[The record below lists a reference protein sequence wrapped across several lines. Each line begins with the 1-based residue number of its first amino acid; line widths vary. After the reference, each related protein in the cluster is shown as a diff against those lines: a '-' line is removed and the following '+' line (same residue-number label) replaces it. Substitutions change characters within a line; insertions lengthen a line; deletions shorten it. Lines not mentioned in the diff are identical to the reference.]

1 MKKKIFLGL
10 GIFLLIGLGVSSFLV
25 FGTYSDGY
33 RAGNVV
39 KLSKKGYVIKTYEGQ
54 LNVGGFT
61 EDEDGDIGTNMW
73 EFSVRKGNDQVIR
86 DLERAVDEGHR
97 VKLRYKEKY
106 FQFNIFGDTK
116 YFVYEVEEV
125 LD

>member
-10 GIFLLIGLGVSSFLV
+10 GILFLLGILVSSFMV
-25 FGTYSDGY
+25 FGTYSSGL

-39 KLSKKGYVIKTYEGQ
+39 KISKKGYVFKTHEGQ

-73 EFSVRKGNDQVIR
+73 EFSVRRSNDQVVR

-97 VKLRYKEKY
+97 VKLLYREKY
-106 FQFNIFGDTK
+106 FQFSIFGDTK